1 MKLKKQLIKI
11 IIKKKL
17 PTEDKG
23 NICNKKK
30 KQLMKIIIKKN
41 KVIKK
46 KASDRG

>member
-23 NICNKKK
+23 NICNKNKKIANENYNKK
-30 KQLMKIIIKKN
+30 KIK
-41 KVIKK
+41 
-46 KASDRG
+46 